1 MREEENE
8 RVDAVLVWVGD
19 RKINVIKLVRE
30 TIGLGL
36 AEARDF
42 IENVPQTLMADISL
56 EEGEALQQRFYSAG
70 ATISLR
76 PSSRPQ
82 PG

>member
-1 MREEENE
+1 MREEVNE

-42 IENVPQTLMADISL
+42 IENVPQTVRADISI
-56 EEGEALQQRFYSAG
+56 EAGEALQQRFYSVG
-70 ATISLR
+70 ATLSLR